1 MLSVTD
7 REKICASSKQSCDR
21 KGVVTVPAD
30 SKRMRIEGNKFLRLV
45 QKCRR
50 VIKVRYKESGYLK
63 RKYYEYS
70 SENSVFLVITI
81 SVAVLLAGGA
91 VGILYVK
98 VGLPKAM
105 AGLGFLG
112 IAGFG
117 GLGPL
122 IFRKDKG
129 AVECDE
135 RDILINRQAALA
147 GFGVAYMVVGLAC
160 MVPFFIL
167 GTDSSISVSWLPMIF
182 MGAGLSSFFTHSVAI
197 LVQYGRGG
205 KGEKS

>member
-1 MLSVTD
+1 MN
-7 REKICASSKQSCDR
+7 RA
-21 KGVVTVPAD
+21 
-30 SKRMRIEGNKFLRLV
+30 
-45 QKCRR
+45 QKMAW
-50 VIKVRYKESGYLK
+50 L
-63 RKYYEYS
+63 
-70 SENSVFLVITI
+70 FVITI

-98 VGLPKAM
+98 VGMPKAL

-129 AVECDE
+129 KVTYDE
-135 RDILINRQAALA
+135 RDGLINSRAALA
-147 GFGVAYMVVGLAC
+147 GFGAAYMVVGLVC
-160 MVPFFIL
+160 MIPFFVL
-167 GTDSSISVSWLPMIF
+167 GPKANISVTWLPMIF
-182 MGAGLSSFFTHSVAI
+182 MGAGITHFFAHSVAI
-197 LVQYGRGG
+197 LIGYGRGG